1 MLLIFLKVSGDKVNN
16 INKMGESEMKLLKIT
31 QQGLIDI
38 TNTNKISYN
47 RTAIMKEGWKLKKE
61 GHKDGIAQ
69 AWKKAKTQMHNLKE
83 LITETELERECYLE
97 DYWMATEVAGDF
109 LDDDTIKNE
118 AMKDAIHDYK
128 KLLDV
133 MDKMGMF
140 EEDKK
145 IDKIY
150 EDLESEFNKKSF
162 KQIQK
167 ERLERLLE
175 VM

>member
-1 MLLIFLKVSGDKVNN
+1 
-16 INKMGESEMKLLKIT
+16 MKLLKIAG
-31 QQGLIDI
+31 QGLINI
-38 TNTNKISYN
+38 TNTNELSYN
-47 RTAIMKEGWKLKKE
+47 RVAIMRAGWELKKQ
-61 GHKDGIAQ
+61 GQSDGIAQ
-69 AWKKAKTQMHNLKE
+69 AWNKAKTQMHNLKE
-83 LITETELERECYLE
+83 LIAETEQERECYLE
-97 DYWMATEVAGDF
+97 DYLMAVEVAGDF